1 MRTVLEKLDMTMVCR
16 AFEEKTGYLYLGG
29 NYNTTTLTQRRRY
42 SRFMKDWHL
51 ETSDGCRPFHGTSA
65 EQAEVVCKDQISVS
79 FGPLGEGGYNVKL
92 ADALYHSPCDDEG
105 VVTVVYG
112 WVQTGEIIDG
122 HPDLRV
128 CELWGKDNG
137 MPIMTTDDDTCSKF
151 CIKAPQ
157 LQFLAC
163 GTMRFAVEKEPA
175 DDVPTSCFHDSTLRR
190 MMMQFPALAARKLAA
205 RQARFSQ
212 ILTLHNPL

>member
-79 FGPLGEGGYNVKL
+79 FGPLGEGGYVNVKL
-92 ADALYHSPCDDEG
+92 ADALPVYHSPCDDETSG
-105 VVTVVYG
+105 VSKVF
-112 WVQTGEIIDG
+112 
-122 HPDLRV
+122 PDSCR
-128 CELWGKDNG
+128 KD
-137 MPIMTTDDDTCSKF
+137 
-151 CIKAPQ
+151 
-157 LQFLAC
+157 
-163 GTMRFAVEKEPA
+163 
-175 DDVPTSCFHDSTLRR
+175 
-190 MMMQFPALAARKLAA
+190 
-205 RQARFSQ
+205 
-212 ILTLHNPL
+212 